1 MNNIAIIGFGN
12 QAKAWALNLR
22 DSEVDFSIGL
32 RTNSNSTK
40 LAESMGMD
48 VFDFTKS
55 AKAFTHFIILTPDET
70 HKEIIKLILKQ
81 KNSASFIYAH
91 GYSIVD
97 TDILK
102 LAKTSSHLLLAPKSI
117 ASELRFEYE
126 TKGKIPAAFSFEYNK
141 DEQNEAL
148 LKELARNIGI
158 TCLKEASFKDETY
171 ADLFSEQ
178 TILCSAIPYLAKHS
192 FDTLVEKG
200 ISKEVA
206 FFECFHELKSISA
219 TFVKLGPENFFNLI
233 SPNALI
239 GSETGSGQLF
249 NAQYISKLDQIF
261 DNIESH
267 DFMREI
273 DKTDI
278 DQLRE
283 KILKFWNQSELQN
296 TYNSLKDELY

>member
-22 DSEVDFSIGL
+22 DSKVNFSIGL
-32 RTNSNSTK
+32 RPNSKSTAAAK
-40 LAESMGMD
+40 NIGME

-70 HKEIIKLILKQ
+70 HKEIIDIILKQ
-81 KNSASFIYAH
+81 KKYASFVYAH

-102 LAKTSSHLLLAPKSI
+102 FANTSSHLLLAPKSI

-126 TKGKIPAAFSFEYNK
+126 TKGKIPAAFSFEHNK
-141 DEQNEAL
+141 DVENENFIN
-148 LKELARNIGI
+148 KLAEDIGV

-178 TILCSAIPYLAKHS
+178 TILCSAIPYLAKYS
-192 FDTLVEKG
+192 FDTLVKKG
-200 ISKEVA
+200 IPKEVA
-206 FFECFHELKSISA
+206 FFECFHELKSISS
-219 TFVKLGPENFFNLI
+219 TFVKLGPEKFFNLI

-239 GSETGSGQLF
+239 GSETGSSQLF
-249 NAQYISKLDQIF
+249 NAQYIFKLDQIF

-273 DKTDI
+273 DRTDI
-278 DQLRE
+278 DQLRSR
-283 KILKFWNQSELQN
+283 ILKFWSQSELQN
-296 TYNSLKDELY
+296 T